1 MEKQGRCAYAY
12 ISGEE
17 RSNRKD
23 KSARKI
29 SQQEGSES
37 REEGTVGKITSREDR
52 TVGKMSQLERWVS
65 KEVAPLEKRDCR
77 EDGTA
82 RKIVQQGRWAS
93 RKMGQQRRW
102 GTAGKMGQQGS

>member
-1 MEKQGRCAYAY
+1 MEKQGRCAYTY

-37 REEGTVGKITSREDR
+37 RED
-52 TVGKMSQLERWVS
+52 
-65 KEVAPLEKRDCR
+65 
-77 EDGTA
+77 
-82 RKIVQQGRWAS
+82 
-93 RKMGQQRRW
+93 
-102 GTAGKMGQQGS
+102 GTAGKMGQQGR